1 MGTTIARILRRD
13 ATLAERRLWQQL
25 RFRQLDGHRFR
36 RQAPIGR
43 FVVDFVCFEQRL
55 IVEVDGG
62 QHAERAQ
69 EDAKRTRW
77 LEGEGFRVLRFWNS
91 DVLQNTEAVV
101 ESIRGALRV

>member
-101 ESIRGALRV
+101 ESIRGALRG

>member
-43 FVVDFVCFEQRL
+43 FVVDFVCFEQLL

>member
-25 RFRQLDGHRFR
+25 RFRQIDGHRFR

-55 IVEVDGG
+55 IIEVDGG

-77 LEGEGFRVLRFWNS
+77 LEGEGFRVLRVWNS
-91 DVLQNTEAVV
+91 DVLQNTEGVV
-101 ESIRGALRV
+101 EFIRGALRA